1 MIDQEME
8 QFEPEDYIASLP
20 AVPPVSF
27 GEESALAQEYQRIM
41 ADPSSSISAVDMT
54 RYVPKAPSGKQA
66 SSDGAWTEAVARAQT
81 MQEHQDLRLVNDGLM
96 QQYSVNAWR
105 AFNSGLEDRN
115 ELLKKELE
123 LEKIRVLDMNR
134 CFIARAHAFCVLVC
148 VCVELFR
155 RFPTPCQTSGRW
167 DATAHAD
174 ILNPRTRNPRCQL
187 L

>member
-134 CFIARAHAFCVLVC
+134 KRMAAQITIESKIRKLEDRYRQAVSKNLRIEAECIAL
-148 VCVELFR
+148 EKTL
-155 RFPTPCQTSGRW
+155 PKP
-167 DATAHAD
+167 
-174 ILNPRTRNPRCQL
+174 
-187 L
+187 